1 MVRKVNDRHHIAF
14 PRKFCDLC
22 RVFAGGLL
30 IQAQQLA
37 AMNKAPLRDQKSM
50 RNYMENHAC
59 LVEEEASFVYD
70 TEDLITLRPGRDCS
84 IVDAFVEK
92 MLRVFNCKP
101 LQVSFFEHHLCSLA
115 FINFGLCFANSFY
128 PFEQAKC

>member
-1 MVRKVNDRHHIAF
+1 MTETTSILRGNFVAHAG
-14 PRKFCDLC
+14 
-22 RVFAGGLL
+22 FAGGLL
-30 IQAQQLA
+30 LQAQQLA
-37 AMNKAPLRDQKSM
+37 AMNKAPMRDQKSV

-101 LQVSFFEHHLCSLA
+101 LQVSFVE
-115 FINFGLCFANSFY
+115 NGLRFLPS
-128 PFEQAKC
+128 